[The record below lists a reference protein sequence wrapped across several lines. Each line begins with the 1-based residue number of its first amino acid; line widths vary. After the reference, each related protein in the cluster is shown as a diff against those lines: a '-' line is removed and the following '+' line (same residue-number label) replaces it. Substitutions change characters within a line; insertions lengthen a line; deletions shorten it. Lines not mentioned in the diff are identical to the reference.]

1 MIVVDGDASDKV
13 VALLAVL
20 MLTGEQAVLIARML
34 VSSLHLQNAV
44 DRRSRLPL
52 VLH

>member
-1 MIVVDGDASDKV
+1 MIVVDGDASGKV
-13 VALLAVL
+13 VALLVVL

-34 VSSLHLQNAV
+34 VSSLHLRNAAG
-44 DRRSRLPL
+44 RRSRLPL